1 LSCASSCVFSQN
13 AFLGDSTFAFWD
25 IRFIKYIKGETMDKD
40 SEFTTDTIAKY
51 LIELKC
57 ITKVANLLNMS
68 IGAINE
74 HKRRYEQKH
83 GTKIQCESRR
93 SQRIKELSEER
104 RFRSLLPTDNPNR
117 N

>member
-1 LSCASSCVFSQN
+1 
-13 AFLGDSTFAFWD
+13 
-25 IRFIKYIKGETMDKD
+25 MDKD
-40 SEFTTDTIAKY
+40 SEFTTDIIAKH
-51 LIELKC
+51 LLELKC
-57 ITKVANLLNMS
+57 AIKTANLLNMS
-68 IGAINE
+68 IGAIYE

-93 SQRIKELSEER
+93 SQRLKELSEER

>member
-1 LSCASSCVFSQN
+1 
-13 AFLGDSTFAFWD
+13 
-25 IRFIKYIKGETMDKD
+25 MDKD
-40 SEFTTDTIAKY
+40 SEFTTDIICKH

-57 ITKVANLLNMS
+57 AIKTANLLNMS
-68 IGAINE
+68 IGAIYE

-93 SQRIKELSEER
+93 SQRLKELSEER
-104 RFRSLLPTDNPNR
+104 RVCSLLPRNNPNR

>member
-1 LSCASSCVFSQN
+1 
-13 AFLGDSTFAFWD
+13 
-25 IRFIKYIKGETMDKD
+25 MDKD
-40 SEFTTDTIAKY
+40 SEYSTDIIAKH
-51 LIELKC
+51 LLELKC

-83 GTKIQCESRR
+83 GIKIQCESRR

-104 RFRSLLPTDNPNR
+104 RVRSLLPR
-117 N
+117 NNSSGN

>member
-1 LSCASSCVFSQN
+1 
-13 AFLGDSTFAFWD
+13 
-25 IRFIKYIKGETMDKD
+25 MDKD
-40 SEFTTDTIAKY
+40 SEYSTEH
-51 LIELKC
+51 LLELKC

-83 GTKIQCESRR
+83 GIKIQCESRR

-104 RFRSLLPTDNPNR
+104 RVRSLLPR
-117 N
+117 NNSSGN